1 MSVLVKAYI
10 NEIAEGRVPALASP
24 ESLAYMEWSARR
36 DLIWAM
42 VKESALKVYGPQYY
56 LLGSMV

>member
-1 MSVLVKAYI
+1 MSALVEAYI
-10 NEIAEGRVPALASP
+10 NEIAEGRIPALASE

-36 DLIWAM
+36 DVIWTI
-42 VKESALKVYGPQYY
+42 VKESALKVYGHQYY